1 MTSKN
6 LSVLLEEG
14 VAKGHIAG
22 VLGDLIPGGIS
33 HIQYADDTVIIIDGT
48 DRSILN
54 LKLILYCF

>member
-33 HIQYADDTVIIIDGT
+33 QFPHPV
-48 DRSILN
+48 R
-54 LKLILYCF
+54 